1 MTEQAADGWTVEAY
15 ERVRGG
21 FPVVGFLD
29 SLDGRN
35 AREAAAR
42 IAALTARGNQMR
54 APDSRFVEG
63 QRNLLEL
70 RGHQVRIFYMFLP
83 GRRIVLLD
91 GVIKKQDRIPPK
103 DLARILQ
110 YQADVDRRGPRAP

>member
-1 MTEQAADGWTVEAY
+1 MAEAPAVGWTVEPY
-15 ERVRGG
+15 ERTRSDR
-21 FPVVGFLD
+21 PVVTFLE
-29 SLDGRN
+29 SLDGRH

-42 IAALTARGNQMR
+42 IAALTMRGNQMR
-54 APDSRFVEG
+54 GPDSKAVEG
-63 QRNLLEL
+63 QRNLFEL

-91 GVIKKQDRIPPK
+91 GMIKKQDRIPER
-103 DLARILQ
+103 DLARVLA